1 MNIEKILL
9 LFAIAISTVGTIW
22 IIAKD
27 WRRYGLL
34 FLISAIVGETIC
46 YIFVKFGFY
55 SFPLRLL
62 PNLSPM
68 PFFAILTVFPF
79 YVMLGVRYSP
89 VKWQWKIPFYWVFV
103 HIGMT
108 LEVLA
113 LNFTS
118 IIRYNRFWDVWDSY
132 TWWWIYLLLF
142 EYIGGLIVP
151 GTKRKP
157 INIEHLNYGRLGWL
171 LLHFVLIATVF
182 LGGFY
187 LGRVT
192 HTQ

>member
-1 MNIEKILL
+1 MNIDKVILL
-9 LFAIAISTVGTIW
+9 IGIAVSTLGCVW
-22 IIAKD
+22 IISKD

-34 FLISAIVGETIC
+34 FLISSAIGETLC
-46 YIFVKFGFY
+46 YIFVKIGFY

-68 PFFAILTVFPF
+68 PFFVILTMIPL
-79 YVMLGVRYSP
+79 YVLLGVRYSP

-103 HIGMT
+103 HVGMM

-118 IIRYNRFWDVWDSY
+118 LIRYNRLWDAWDSY
-132 TWWWIYLLLF
+132 TWWWIYLLIF
-142 EYIGGLIVP
+142 EYIGGIIVP
-151 GTKRKP
+151 SASRRP
-157 INIEHLNYGRLGWL
+157 INTIHLRYGRLGWF

-187 LGRVT
+187 VGRVT
-192 HTQ
+192 SIK